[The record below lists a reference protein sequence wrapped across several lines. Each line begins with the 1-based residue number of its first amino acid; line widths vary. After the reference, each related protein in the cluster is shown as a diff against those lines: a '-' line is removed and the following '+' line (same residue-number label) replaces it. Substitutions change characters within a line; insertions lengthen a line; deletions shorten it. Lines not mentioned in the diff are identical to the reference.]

1 MSTSCGWNTKAGM
14 ASHSD
19 WGWTCAFAGKITVR
33 SLENKR
39 HAWALLRWC
48 FTTKRRYIKCM
59 HLFLYLT
66 FSGFD
71 MFDGIIL
78 RNECSISATGDAVC
92 NTTLTEF
99 SGVIQ
104 SPNFPYTY
112 ERQTSCAW
120 VIETTRGNTINA
132 SFSQFDLQPR
142 LGRSCFADYVEVR
155 NRLHVYSPPLTPVD
169 QWYGLR
175 PSVLGQDR
183 SQTKKNRSWSWSCRS
198 GVVLWNTVLLRSSS

>member
-1 MSTSCGWNTKAGM
+1 MPERFCGG
-14 ASHSD
+14 
-19 WGWTCAFAGKITVR
+19 V
-33 SLENKR
+33 SL
-39 HAWALLRWC
+39 
-48 FTTKRRYIKCM
+48 RRGAISSVC
-59 HLFLYLT
+59 T
-66 FSGFD
+66 FSFTLPLAD
-71 MFDGIIL
+71 LACLMEIL

-155 NRLHVYSPPLTPVD
+155 NRLYSPPLTPVD